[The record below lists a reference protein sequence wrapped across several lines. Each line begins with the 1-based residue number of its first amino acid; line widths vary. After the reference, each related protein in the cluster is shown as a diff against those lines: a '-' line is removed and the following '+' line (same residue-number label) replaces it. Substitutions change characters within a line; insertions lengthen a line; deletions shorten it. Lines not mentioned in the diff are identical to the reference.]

1 MKKSNKQTVG
11 IFGSGPVATA
21 TARQLVDWCQVVVFD
36 PHRGDTLYAA
46 GVEMLSDLAALCA
59 RTNLVF
65 AARPHSA
72 SETSLSTLGA
82 GLSRG
87 ATIIDLMP
95 GDPSLAQELAKGLAE
110 RGVTLVDAPIHCE
123 QMDRFPEDAAILC
136 GVSQLSL
143 ATVKPLLERI
153 CPKVVVC
160 GDIGSGHA
168 AHAVVAA
175 VAVCNR
181 LVAYE
186 CAAMGLKNGLTVSD
200 MATVLNCSSGASSAT
215 ARVLPAL
222 AEGKRTSDAS
232 LAIVAAEL
240 AIGSQLARHVGAP
253 MLIANQAF
261 SQILGAS
268 RALGPDATLDDL
280 RSLVEVASD
289 LSFTP

>member
-1 MKKSNKQTVG
+1 MQNSNKQTVG
-11 IFGSGPVATA
+11 IFGSGPVASA
-21 TARQLVDWCQVVVFD
+21 AARQLVDTCQVVVFD
-36 PHRGDTLYAA
+36 PRPGDTLYAA
-46 GVEMLSDLAALCA
+46 GVETVSSLAALCA
-59 RTNLVF
+59 RTNLVI
-65 AARPHSA
+65 AAQLHSE
-72 SETSLSTLGA
+72 SETSLGTLGA
-82 GLSRG
+82 ALGRG

-95 GDPSLAQELAKGLAE
+95 GDPSLAQDLAKDLAE

-136 GVSQLSL
+136 GASPSSWV
-143 ATVKPLLERI
+143 TVKALLERI
-153 CPKVVVC
+153 CPNVVVC

-168 AHAVVAA
+168 ARAVVAA

-200 MATVLNCSSGASSAT
+200 MATVLNRSSGASSAT

-232 LAIVAAEL
+232 LAVVAAEL
-240 AIGSQLARHVGAP
+240 EIGSQLARRVGAP
-253 MLIANQAF
+253 MLIANQAL
-261 SQILGAS
+261 SQVLGAS

-280 RSLVEVASD
+280 RRLVEVASD
-289 LSFTP
+289 VSFTL